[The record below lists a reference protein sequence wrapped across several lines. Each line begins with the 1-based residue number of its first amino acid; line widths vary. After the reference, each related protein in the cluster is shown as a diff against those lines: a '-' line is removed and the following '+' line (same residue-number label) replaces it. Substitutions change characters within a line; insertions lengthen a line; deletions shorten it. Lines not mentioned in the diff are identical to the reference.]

1 MRMLNVFMAL
11 IALSTASNAQVINGS
26 GSGNGTGNVGLA
38 NGNGNGNGS
47 GNVTSNSTTVVPGVS
62 GYNRQMRANTPSV
75 YAPGLAASGIESC
88 IASASAGGSG
98 AGFGIT
104 VALTTQ
110 DKGCNLRLFSRTLYA
125 MGHRIAATQ
134 ILCNDPQVAQA
145 LALEGVACQAGETAQ
160 VTARCMR
167 YSIFGMCEEYEQ
179 VAPLPSDVK
188 PVEPVEPAPPV
199 RRVRKHKLL
208 GMAGAE

>member
-1 MRMLNVFMAL
+1 MRTLSVFIAL
-11 IALSTASNAQVINGS
+11 IALTMPSTAQVLG
-26 GSGNGTGNVGLA
+26 GNG
-38 NGNGNGNGS
+38 NGNGNNNSGVGNGIGNGNGS
-47 GNVTSNSTTVVPGVS
+47 GNVTSNSTTVVPGVTNN
-62 GYNRQMRANTPSV
+62 GVQQRANTPSV

-98 AGFGIT
+98 AGFGLT

-125 MGHRIAATQ
+125 MGHRVAATQ

-145 LALEGVACQAGETAQ
+145 LALEGVVCQAGETAQ

-167 YSIFGMCEEYEQ
+167 YSLFGNCEEYEQ
-179 VAPLPSDVK
+179 IAPLPAAAAENSA
-188 PVEPVEPAPPV
+188 PADPPRG
-199 RRVRKHKLL
+199 RRTHKHKP
-208 GMAGAE
+208 ANIAQAQ

>member
-1 MRMLNVFMAL
+1 MRVLPVLIAL
-11 IALSTASNAQVINGS
+11 IALTTASSAQVINGS
-26 GSGNGTGNVGLA
+26 GNGNSNSGAG

-47 GNVTSNSTTVVPGVS
+47 GNTTTNSTTVIPGTDR
-62 GYNRQMRANTPSV
+62 GWQRANTPSV
-75 YAPGLAASGIESC
+75 YAPGLAAAGIESC

-98 AGFGIT
+98 AGFGLT

-125 MGHRIAATQ
+125 MGHRVAATQ

-145 LALEGVACQAGETAQ
+145 LALEGVVCQAGETAQ

-167 YSIFGMCEEYEQ
+167 YSLFGNCEEYEQ
-179 VAPLPSDVK
+179 VSPLPAAAAEESS
-188 PVEPVEPAPPV
+188 PENPPHA
-199 RRVRKHKLL
+199 RRVHKHKPAS
-208 GMAGAE
+208 MAQAE